1 MLLQVKQ
8 LVEANAYMNKQLQ
21 ETRDTCR
28 QLSDESIEFQKGWD
42 DARLEN
48 ERISAAL
55 KQLTAS
61 QVRVL
66 KLLGALC
73 SRHLPDLSTMQQ
85 PNTCCRV
92 PDAWLHPTSGSTC
105 Q

>member
-1 MLLQVKQ
+1 
-8 LVEANAYMNKQLQ
+8 MNKQLQ

-28 QLSDESIEFQKGWD
+28 QLRDESIKFQRGWD

-55 KQLTAS
+55 QQITAS

-66 KLLGALC
+66 QLLAAL
-73 SRHLPDLSTMQQ
+73 SGGQVPDISTMQQ
-85 PNTCCRV
+85 PSTCCRV
-92 PDAWLHPTSGSTC
+92 SDAWLHPSSSSTC
-105 Q
+105 

>member
-1 MLLQVKQ
+1 
-8 LVEANAYMNKQLQ
+8 MNKQLQ

-28 QLSDESIEFQKGWD
+28 QLRDESIKFQQGWD

-73 SRHLPDLSTMQQ
+73 SCHLPDLNTMHLSTMQH
-85 PNTCCRV
+85 PDTCCRV
-92 PDAWLHPTSGSTC
+92 LDAWLHPRSGSTC
-105 Q
+105 R